1 MLDSAT
7 STVESVVTT
16 LTSKCCSSCSLLLHL
31 LEPIVSVSAFTLVFS
46 ASAEGHF
53 CLIIHLPE
61 HHMGHKTLRGDVTI
75 AHLHC

>member
-16 LTSKCCSSCSLLLHL
+16 LTSECCSSCSLLLHL
-31 LEPIVSVSAFTLVFS
+31 LELIVSVSAFALVCS

-53 CLIIHLPE
+53 CLIIRLPE
-61 HHMGHKTLRGDVTI
+61 HHMGHRTLRGDVTT